1 MVSDRSHSL
10 SNSFCMSASS
20 DVAQPSTNLHK
31 YTYDNRLYQW
41 HLHAFLDTLAHM
53 VRETAPQSVLDAGC
67 GEGFV
72 THYLAQKHPDLKLTG
87 MDLSQEA
94 IDYAEAH
101 FGDAAMFR
109 TGSIYKLPF
118 SDNSFDTV
126 VCSEVLEHLD
136 APDKAVL
143 ELKRVARQYVVITV
157 PREPYFK
164 WLNDIGR
171 MMGTTPDPGHVNFWT
186 KTTFQAFIKQ
196 HFSDPQFA
204 WKHTYQLAAGKV

>member
-1 MVSDRSHSL
+1 MVSVWSQ
-10 SNSFCMSASS
+10 SNSFCMPAPSE
-20 DVAQPSTNLHK
+20 VAQSSTNLHK

-41 HLHAFLDTLAHM
+41 HLQAFLNALADM
-53 VRETAPQSVLDAGC
+53 LRQTGPQSVLDAGC

-72 THYLAQKHPDLKLTG
+72 TNYLAQQQPDLKLTG
-87 MDLSQEA
+87 MDLSQAA

-101 FGDAAMFR
+101 FGDAATFR

-136 APDKAVL
+136 DPDSAVT

-171 MMGTTPDPGHVNFWT
+171 LIGTTPDPGHVNFWT
-186 KTTFQAFIKQ
+186 KAAFQRFINR
-196 HFSDPQFA
+196 HFSDAQFA